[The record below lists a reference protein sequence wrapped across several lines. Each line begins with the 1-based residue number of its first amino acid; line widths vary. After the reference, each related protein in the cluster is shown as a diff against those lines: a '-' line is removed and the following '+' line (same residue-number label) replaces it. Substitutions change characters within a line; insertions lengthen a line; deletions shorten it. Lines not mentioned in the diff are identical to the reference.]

1 MSFGDKVSH
10 KTQELRGRMK
20 RNAGEV
26 TNNPRLQAEGRSEE
40 MRGGLKQAA
49 EKVKDAFGFNRRP
62 RRRRSHRDNTGY

>member
-40 MRGGLKQAA
+40 MGGHLKQAVD
-49 EKVKDAFGFNRRP
+49 KVKDAFGMNRRP
-62 RRRRSHRDNTGY
+62 RRRRTYRDTRY